1 MSYERSPKE
10 RSGPVDHGAVGRTG
24 AVPEQVGSRKSA
36 EGPEAMEGQAE
47 RRKAI
52 LARFWDY
59 LNALFVTE
67 AHRKQVGGKWYRLR
81 DFAGGWALDF
91 WDQQKPQ
98 PEDSWLVVVEEKDYS
113 GGR

>member
-1 MSYERSPKE
+1 MAKA
-10 RSGPVDHGAVGRTG
+10 GAVAER
-24 AVPEQVGSRKSA
+24 VDSQKSA
-36 EGPEAMEGQAE
+36 DRAEAMEGKAG
-47 RRKAI
+47 RRKGI
-52 LARFWDY
+52 LVRLWDF